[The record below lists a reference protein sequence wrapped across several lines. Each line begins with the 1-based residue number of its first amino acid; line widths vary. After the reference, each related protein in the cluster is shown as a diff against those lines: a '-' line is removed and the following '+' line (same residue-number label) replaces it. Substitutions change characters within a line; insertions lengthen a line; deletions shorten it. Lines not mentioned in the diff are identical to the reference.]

1 MTADRN
7 LTLRKTEDFMGFVI
21 QESRAPTEKSL
32 VSIAEYP
39 TNQIT

>member
-7 LTLRKTEDFMGFVI
+7 LTLRKTKDCMGFVI
-21 QESRAPTEKSL
+21 QEYWAPTEPSL
-32 VSIAEYP
+32 VSIAKYP